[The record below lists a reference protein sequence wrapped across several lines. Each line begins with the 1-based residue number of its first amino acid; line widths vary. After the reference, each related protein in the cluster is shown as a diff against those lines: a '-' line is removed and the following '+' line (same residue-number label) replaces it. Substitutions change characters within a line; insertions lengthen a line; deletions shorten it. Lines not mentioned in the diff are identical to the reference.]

1 VSAILDLVA
10 DGAGYAILS
19 RNAVMR
25 SVRPSA
31 FSVRSVCNPPLT
43 IQLTTAISSLRP
55 TTLTQQATLA
65 LITEV
70 AGQWLTP

>member
-1 VSAILDLVA
+1 M
-10 DGAGYAILS
+10 
-19 RNAVMR
+19 RAVPITH
-25 SVRPSA
+25 SPEALRPSA
-31 FSVRSVCNPPLT
+31 FTVRPLSDPPLT

-70 AGQWLTP
+70 AGECLIP